1 MSNQLKQLKQ
11 TWRLCGS
18 VANAFKGK
26 VRTALGIRK
35 PTKTCQIPELKHIV
49 DETFLEKQDRVFVE
63 VGAYDGERFS
73 NTSWLADA
81 GWRGLYVEPSKQFSR
96 WCRLRHMLNRVT
108 VLNVAAGS
116 EDAKA
121 TLQQIGSLST
131 MSQAT
136 FEEYDRITWA
146 KQQVAKECKQQQ
158 TEVLRLDRILADQ
171 KIPRSFDIL
180 VVDVE
185 GYEENV
191 FSGFSLSQW
200 KPKLIIVELC
210 DIHPDFQDNRE
221 LVESAR
227 RVRQTILDAGYR
239 EKYADSINTVF
250 EVEETSASV
259 TATNNRIAA

>member
-1 MSNQLKQLKQ
+1 MANQIKQLKQ
-11 TWRLCGS
+11 TWRLCSS

-26 VRTALGIRK
+26 IRTTLGIRK
-35 PTKTCQIPELKHIV
+35 PTKTCQIPELKRIV
-49 DETFLEKQDRVFVE
+49 DETFPEDESGVFVE

-108 VLNVAAGS
+108 VLNVAAGNENTS
-116 EDAKA
+116 A

-136 FEEYDRITWA
+136 FEEYDRIDWA
-146 KQQVAKECKQQQ
+146 KQQIAKECKQQQ
-158 TEVLRLDRILADQ
+158 TEVLKLDKILADQ
-171 KIPRSFDIL
+171 KIPEAFDVL

-191 FSGFSLSQW
+191 FSGFSLAQW

-210 DIHPDFQDNRE
+210 DIHPDFQDNLE
-221 LVESAR
+221 LVESAG
-227 RVRQTILDAGYR
+227 RVRQTILAAGYR
-239 EKYADSINTVF
+239 EKYSDSINTVF
-250 EVEETSASV
+250 EVDAASSCSESKDS
-259 TATNNRIAA
+259 RIAA